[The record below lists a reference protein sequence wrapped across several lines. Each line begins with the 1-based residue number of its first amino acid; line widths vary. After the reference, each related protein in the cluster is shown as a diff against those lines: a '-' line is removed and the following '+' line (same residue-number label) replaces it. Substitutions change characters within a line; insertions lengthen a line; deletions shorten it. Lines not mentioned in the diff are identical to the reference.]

1 MGIHSCQ
8 HIGRSGISRATKA
21 MISDSRRRE
30 LGTPSHN
37 LGNEGFPRYLR
48 MPDLM
53 RQLGVSRSTIYL
65 LISRGILPRP
75 IKLGLR
81 VAVWLQSDV
90 EASIALARGR
100 KSELRASRKGS
111 AWQKDGEP

>member
-1 MGIHSCQ
+1 
-8 HIGRSGISRATKA
+8 

-30 LGTPSHN
+30 SETPSHN
-37 LGNEGFPRYLR
+37 PRSEGFPRYLR

-65 LISRGILPRP
+65 LIRRGILPRP

-81 VAVWLQSDV
+81 VAVWHQSDV
-90 EASIALARGR
+90 DASVDLARGR
-100 KSELRASRKGS
+100 TSELIASRKGS
-111 AWQKDGEP
+111 AWQKEGES